1 MTEKS
6 PDHARDVVE
15 IIKGAGPATGGLA
28 IAAYGV
34 WGGQY
39 AAKFKPPLDD
49 FASWAC
55 FIAIIIG
62 LIIAVWRAVR
72 HPKN

>member
-6 PDHARDVVE
+6 ANGLRDIVE
-15 IIKGAGPATGGLA
+15 IIKGAGSAAGGLA

-39 AAKFKPPLDD
+39 AAKFKPPVDD
-49 FASWAC
+49 FASWTC
-55 FIAIIIG
+55 FAAIVVG
-62 LIIAVWRAVR
+62 LIIAVWRAAR
-72 HPKN
+72 R

>member
-1 MTEKS
+1 MPRQA
-6 PDHARDVVE
+6 PDGVRDIVGV
-15 IIKGAGPATGGLA
+15 IKGSGPTAGGLA

-39 AAKFKPPLDD
+39 AAKFKPPVDD

-55 FIAIIIG
+55 FAAIVIG
-62 LIIAVWRAVR
+62 LLIATWRSAR
-72 HPKN
+72 T

>member
-1 MTEKS
+1 MDEGQ
-6 PDHARDVVE
+6 PEVVE
-15 IIKGAGPATGGLA
+15 IIKAAGPAVGGLA

-39 AAKFKPPLDD
+39 AAKFKPPIDD

-55 FIAIIIG
+55 FAAIVIGLAIAIY
-62 LIIAVWRAVR
+62 RAALR
-72 HPKN
+72 R